1 MAARVAYRCIR
12 SPPQVQSR
20 QEDEHALLRDHFRSP
35 VNDTHSWDEVHGELA
50 DGDRPPLDHHPPD
63 RVPVCAESPPWLPFE
78 VDVSTYD
85 LDSRD
90 PDTKAASG
98 DGGTAT
104 LTALSP
110 TLTVEAD
117 LSEQDEYEVR
127 IYDVERGRQ
136 LVAAL
141 EIVSPSNKDRPD
153 TRELFVGKVV
163 SLLQQ
168 GVCVSLVDLVS
179 VRQANLYVDVL
190 NFLGRADP
198 SLATPPPH
206 LYAVT
211 LRSRK
216 PSKRKHL
223 LDAWFYPMIVGQPLP
238 SLPIWLTPDL
248 RVMLPLETSYEET
261 CRILGIA

>member
-1 MAARVAYRCIR
+1 M
-12 SPPQVQSR
+12 P
-20 QEDEHALLRDHFRSP
+20 LRDHFRSP
-35 VNDTHSWDEVHGELA
+35 VNDTHSWDEVHGQWPGEIVRELTTILPA
-50 DGDRPPLDHHPPD
+50 GFRAAP
-63 RVPVCAESPPWLPFE
+63 RVHLGSPFE

-90 PDTKAASG
+90 PDTSADSG

-110 TLTVEAD
+110 TLTVRAE
-117 LSEQDEYEVR
+117 LLEQDEYEVR
-127 IYDVERGRQ
+127 IYDTERGRQ
-136 LVAAL
+136 LVAAI

-153 TRELFVGKVV
+153 TRELFVGKVA

-179 VRQANLYVDVL
+179 VRQGNLFVDL
-190 NFLGRADP
+190 LKLLGRADP
-198 SLATPPPH
+198 ALAMTAPY

-216 PSKRKHL
+216 PPKGKRL
-223 LDAWFYPMIVGQPLP
+223 LDAWFHPMIVGQPLP
-238 SLPIWLTPDL
+238 TLPIWLTADL

>member
-1 MAARVAYRCIR
+1 M
-12 SPPQVQSR
+12 P
-20 QEDEHALLRDHFRSP
+20 LRDHFRSP
-35 VNDTHSWDEVHGELA
+35 VNDTHSWDEVHGGWPMEIVRHLTTILPTGFRA
-50 DGDRPPLDHHPPD
+50 GPKVHLG
-63 RVPVCAESPPWLPFE
+63 SPFE

-85 LDSRD
+85 LYSRD
-90 PDTKAASG
+90 PDANAGSS
-98 DGGTAT
+98 DAGTST
-104 LTALSP
+104 LTAVSP

-136 LVAAL
+136 LVAAI

-153 TRELFVGKVV
+153 NREVFIGKVV

-179 VRQANLYVDVL
+179 IRPTNLYADL
-190 NFLGRADP
+190 LRLLGRADP
-198 SLATPPPH
+198 ALATTTPS

-216 PSKRKHL
+216 PPKRRQL

-238 SLPIWLTPDL
+238 TLPIWLTPEL
-248 RVMLPLETSYEET
+248 RVMLPLETSYQET